1 LSELAIIAFTGA
13 VQFQLNPG
21 LADQNTCP
29 TSLLVGQRQVPLA
42 LVRNPRARRYVLR
55 LRRDGV
61 ARVTIPRGG
70 SIAEAKAFA
79 ERSADWLERQWHRL
93 AAQSSQLAPWRIG
106 SAILFRGETVLIEA
120 GLGDGPPTICV
131 ESECVRVSETALDL
145 RPAVENHFRRLAE
158 RELPPRVFE
167 LASLHQ
173 LKIHRVSV
181 RNQKSRWG
189 SCSRRGTISLN
200 WRLLQ
205 TPAFVRDYIILHELM
220 HLRQMNHSTRFWR
233 EVGCVC
239 PDYKAAELW
248 LKRHSRLLT
257 Q

>member
-1 LSELAIIAFTGA
+1 VIAFTTG

-21 LADQNTCP
+21 AEENNGCSL
-29 TSLLVGQRQVPLA
+29 TSLLVGQHEVTVA

-55 LRRDGV
+55 LRRDGI

-79 ERSADWLERQWHRL
+79 KRNAAWLERQWYRL
-93 AAQSSQLAPWRIG
+93 AAQPPQHAPWHIG
-106 SAILFRGETVLIEA
+106 SEILFRGESVLIEA
-120 GLGDGPPTICV
+120 RLDHGPATICV
-131 ESECVRVSETALDL
+131 GSECLQVSATAIDL
-145 RPAVENHFRRLAE
+145 RPAVENHLRRVAK

-167 LASLHQ
+167 LAALHQ
-173 LKIHRVSV
+173 LDIRRVSV

-200 WRLLQ
+200 WRLVQ

-220 HLRQMNHSTRFWR
+220 HLRQMNHSSRFWR
-233 EVGCVC
+233 EVERVC
-239 PDYKAAELW
+239 PEYKTAEAW
-248 LKRHSRLLT
+248 LKRHSELLR